1 VCSTGWQ
8 FGNAGGDMIARF
20 RKMIPNPLQPV
31 VEPVYRRVRRQLN
44 RVQRA
49 LDRRTLDENSLRNL
63 LVQAGLKRAA
73 VVMVHSSMDELAR
86 RVPGLTA
93 ISFINLLME
102 LVGAN
107 GTILMPTF
115 PFRGKQLHYV
125 EQQKHFD
132 VRKTPSQVGLI
143 TEVFRRMPGVSRS
156 LHPTHPVAAWGKQ
169 AVALTSTHHL
179 GGAFDTYSPFYRM
192 AEHNGLVIGAGT
204 SLRDSF
210 TILHVPEELHAVAR
224 KRFFEEKVQTM
235 TVFDGEEEFE
245 YTFRVLR
252 ATAERDYDRV
262 EAALLRDGT
271 LRYLKS
277 RGLSCAVTDA
287 NTFIQRSMQLIE
299 EGRYL

>member
-1 VCSTGWQ
+1 
-8 FGNAGGDMIARF
+8 MIARI
-20 RKMIPNPLQPV
+20 RGLIPDPLQPM
-31 VEPVYRRVRRQLN
+31 VEPVYRRFRRHLN
-44 RVQRA
+44 LVQRV
-49 LDRRTLDENSLRNL
+49 LDRRTLNESDLRSLL
-63 LVQAGLKRAA
+63 SQAGLKKAA
-73 VVMVHSSMDELAR
+73 VVMVHSSMDELSR
-86 RVPGLTA
+86 RIPGLTPV
-93 ISFINLLME
+93 SFIDILME
-102 LVGAN
+102 LVGPN

-115 PFRGKQLHYV
+115 PFRGKQSHYV

-169 AVALTSTHHL
+169 AVQLTSTHHL
-179 GGAFDTYSPFYRM
+179 GGAFDTYSPFYRI
-192 AEHNGLVIGAGT
+192 AEHKGLVIGVGT
-204 SLRDSF
+204 GLRDSF
-210 TILHVPEELHAVAR
+210 TILHVPEELHTLAR
-224 KRFFEEKVQTM
+224 KRFFEEKVRTM

-252 ATAERDYDRV
+252 ASAERNYDRV
-262 EAALLRDGT
+262 ETALLRDGT

-277 RGLSCAVTDA
+277 GGLSCAVAEA